1 MYSPKREIVLSADDA
16 GFLEAASK
24 DESIC
29 QTSRTR
35 ARILLALHGGES
47 GNRPFGRDIASSLGV
62 TEVTVSNIKALYRKC
77 DGDVRAVVL
86 RKKREQGPRECK
98 VTPFVE
104 EKLVFLINSS
114 SPKDGSHRW
123 TTRGL
128 ALSLYDEYGIKVS
141 HTTVMRTMKKL
152 GIA

>member
-29 QTSRTR
+29 RTSRTR
-35 ARILLALHGGES
+35 ARILLALQGRES

-86 RKKREQGPRECK
+86 RKKREQGPVDLRFKPLRKEGFF
-98 VTPFVE
+98 T
-104 EKLVFLINSS
+104 N
-114 SPKDGSHRW
+114 
-123 TTRGL
+123 
-128 ALSLYDEYGIKVS
+128 
-141 HTTVMRTMKKL
+141 
-152 GIA
+152 